1 MNKLTP
7 WQRIVLFTSAGQ
19 SFIKSVFDELVR
31 LMKEDSIVRVIVVAI
46 IVFAL
51 VACAGTSDKGLFAGS
66 GGSTYEYKRTLIDGT
81 SCNVTVVSGADM
93 QGANLTIDKDCAVT
107 TKVDNTQGV
116 KEAIGLANTSVQA
129 VREAVSKVP

>member
-1 MNKLTP
+1 MKKLTP

-19 SFIKSVFDELVR
+19 SFFKSIFDESDYVI
-31 LMKEDSIVRVIVVAI
+31 IVIVIVVI
-46 IVFAL
+46 FLGLIG
-51 VACAGTSDKGLFAGS
+51 CAGTSDKGLFAGS
-66 GGSTYEYKRTLIDGT
+66 GGSTYEYKRTLPDGT
-81 SCNVTVVSGADM
+81 GCNVTVVSGADM

-107 TKVDNTQGV
+107 TKVDGTSGV